1 MTDKKDFPEITL
13 DDANKFWKLF
23 SEKHPDINRQLINKT
38 FVNGDIGAFKP
49 KSLDD
54 NSYRI
59 FERFLKRW
67 MANNGFWH
75 KQIDEIYVSLNDDKN
90 KGVRAIDTS
99 TIIDIK
105 GIDDK
110 ISSISIKENDMEQ
123 PITIYVKE
131 FVEDLRKNV
140 YIF

>member
-1 MTDKKDFPEITL
+1 
-13 DDANKFWKLF
+13 
-23 SEKHPDINRQLINKT
+23 
-38 FVNGDIGAFKP
+38 
-49 KSLDD
+49 
-54 NSYRI
+54 
-59 FERFLKRW
+59 